1 MIPFSNLSL
10 RQLRLQSKLMG
21 HRVLHDRAFF
31 SNRNSLRTRF
41 EIGRKLS
48 SLIRMYVQPLRKPS
62 AVERTGVF
70 ALAVWSI
77 YLPVRRP
84 ATPMSLAQR
93 SFQFFRLARL
103 LGCSVQF

>member
-10 RQLRLQSKLMG
+10 LPTAFAVQAHG
-21 HRVLHDRAFF
+21 PPRAPRPCLF